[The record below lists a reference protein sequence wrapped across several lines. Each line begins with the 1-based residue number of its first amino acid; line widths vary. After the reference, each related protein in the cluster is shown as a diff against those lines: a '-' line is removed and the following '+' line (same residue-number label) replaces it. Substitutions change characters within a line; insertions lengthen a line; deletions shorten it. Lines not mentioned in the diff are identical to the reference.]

1 MQEMGSLQERIEE
14 KIALDARVN
23 NRIDVEVSARHVR
36 LSGVVNTLR
45 EKTAAEEDAR
55 SFGPVQLE
63 SDIAIEAQD
72 VDEGEIL
79 EHSQQALAD
88 HAELVEK
95 IGVDRIVD
103 GVAYLRGRSE
113 SVGAIAHAADIVAGV
128 PGIRDVISEVQI
140 RTDVPID
147 DIDLRN
153 EVLQALHA
161 EMPKEAEFIGVR
173 VQDRVVYLDGPVG
186 TMQQKRQ
193 AGEIAKR
200 MPGSAKVI
208 NNLATRGESTSIDEA
223 IEREVLKALELAK
236 INMVDARVSVLDGL
250 VYLDGTVSSIEQ
262 REKAYAIAEA
272 VPGVSGVQN
281 DLVVGFHI
289 EPKAG

>member
-1 MQEMGSLQERIEE
+1 MQEMSPLQEKIAE
-14 KIALDARVN
+14 KIALDV
-23 NRIDVEVSARHVR
+23 RISSRIEVEVRSRHVR

-45 EKTAAEEDAR
+45 EKIAAEEDAR
-55 SFGPVQLE
+55 SFGPVRLE
-63 SDIAIEAQD
+63 SDIAIEAKEVG
-72 VDEGEIL
+72 VDEL
-79 EHSQQALAD
+79 LANAKQALAE
-88 HAELVEK
+88 HAELK
-95 IGVDRIVD
+95 FIGVDRVVD
-103 GVAYLRGRSE
+103 GVAYLQGHSE
-113 SVGAIAHAADIVAGV
+113 SIGPIAHAAEIVAGV
-128 PGIRDVISEVQI
+128 SGIRDVVSEVQI

-153 EVLQALHA
+153 EVVQALRSQ
-161 EMPKEAEFIGVR
+161 MPAEAEFIGVR
-173 VQDRVVYLDGPVG
+173 VQDRVVYLDGPAG
-186 TMQQKRQ
+186 TIERKRQ

-223 IEREVLKALELAK
+223 LEREILKALEMAR

-250 VYLDGTVSSIEQ
+250 VLLDGSVGSIEQ
-262 REKAYAIAEA
+262 RDKAFAIAEA